1 MLLSSPKARLITF
14 FKTRLILSQQL
25 TNDRSYTGCPRSRAP
40 CFFFSD
46 FIGYWGKLT
55 IQERV
60 KMVFMLG
67 SDGATL
73 DDLKDAIIIECRKIT
88 TETSTE

>member
-1 MLLSSPKARLITF
+1 MTDPIQGVPEVAHHV
-14 FKTRLILSQQL
+14 
-25 TNDRSYTGCPRSRAP
+25 
-40 CFFFSD
+40 FFFSD